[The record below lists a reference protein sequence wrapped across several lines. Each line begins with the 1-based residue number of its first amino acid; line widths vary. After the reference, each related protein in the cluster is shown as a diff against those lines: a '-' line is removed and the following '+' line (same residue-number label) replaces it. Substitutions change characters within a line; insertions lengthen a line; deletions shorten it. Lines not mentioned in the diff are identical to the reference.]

1 MTTREPERAILQKA
15 EEQGTSVNKTA
26 IKLLEEGTRVT
37 DKKKSK
43 KRLHDGLDTL
53 AGSWTDEEA
62 TEFDKA
68 LASQR
73 TIDPRPLEMTR
84 LVLDT
89 SGYSAFMRGHPEV
102 EESGVFYIST

>member
-15 EEQGTSVNKTA
+15 EEQGTSVNKAA

-73 TIDPRPLEMTR
+73 TIDPDLWR
-84 LVLDT
+84 
-89 SGYSAFMRGHPEV
+89 
-102 EESGVFYIST
+102 